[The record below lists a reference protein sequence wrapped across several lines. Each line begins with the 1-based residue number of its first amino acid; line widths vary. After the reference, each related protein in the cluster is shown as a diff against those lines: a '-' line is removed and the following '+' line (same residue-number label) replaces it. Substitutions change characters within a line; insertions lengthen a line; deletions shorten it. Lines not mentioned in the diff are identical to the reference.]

1 MKLFKHRD
9 ATAEPTQYGSN
20 LRDVTEFNLRDVTE
34 RTPEKQASAGQRG
47 GWSSS
52 AGGRPRRS
60 GIIRRRVYS
69 GDAGS
74 GGAANSRGSLRRTR
88 GRHLGWIADSA
99 AIRLTAM
106 MPRSAL
112 VEADGKR
119 EKEQNSRATVH
130 RQWR

>member
-1 MKLFKHRD
+1 MPVSVAVGPLPQGGAR
-9 ATAEPTQYGSN
+9 AEAESSE
-20 LRDVTEFNLRDVTE
+20 DEF
-34 RTPEKQASAGQRG
+34 
-47 GWSSS
+47 
-52 AGGRPRRS
+52 
-60 GIIRRRVYS
+60 YS